1 MPEPAQ
7 GPGFHVQHDTLTTA
21 ATRDLPRQVSALD
34 RIARA
39 LTGRMVPTAAFG
51 AVEGSARA
59 GAGHARAVYD
69 GTAHLTTAS
78 ERLQEVI
85 GGIQLSTMA
94 YRDFD
99 TEHAT
104 KIDDEVAHPVP
115 PADVGPRKL
124 TPAEILRNYQVD
136 PDPGGTTKY
145 PQWPL
150 DQVVTPKTVTAT
162 EAKMLDSLNWYEAW
176 RFSGIRDEA
185 YEQAQ
190 SRFSSWGQEDGHG
203 DAYRHAYASAL
214 LERQFGASWTADY
227 TTAHEAL
234 AGNPPAKEAM
244 DLFNN
249 EVGRNIAVDNPDLDQ
264 TGLATR
270 IEQAVRN
277 GETVVIDGAGDLQYS
292 DQVLDGQTYFD
303 RRRLR

>member
-1 MPEPAQ
+1 MPEPAP
-7 GPGFHVQHDTLTTA
+7 GPGFHVQHDALTVA

-51 AVEGSARA
+51 DVEGSIRA
-59 GAGHARAVYD
+59 GAGHARAVYE
-69 GTAHLTTAS
+69 GTAHLTSAG
-78 ERLQEVI
+78 EKLQEVI
-85 GGIQLSTMA
+85 GGIQLSTMT
-94 YRDFD
+94 YRDWD
-99 TEHAT
+99 REQA
-104 KIDDEVAHPVP
+104 KRIDEQVTHPVP
-115 PADVGPRKL
+115 PAEVGPRKL
-124 TPAEILRNYQVD
+124 TPAEILRNYQVS

-145 PQWPL
+145 PRWPL
-150 DQVVTPKTVTAT
+150 DQVVTPRSVTAT
-162 EAKMLDSLNWYEAW
+162 EAAMLDDLNWYEAW
-176 RFSGIRDEA
+176 RFSTIRDEA

-214 LERQFGASWTADY
+214 LERQFGASWAADY

-249 EVGRNIAVDNPDLDQ
+249 EVGRIIAVDNPDLDQ
-264 TGLATR
+264 TGLANR
-270 IEQAVRN
+270 IEEAVRN
-277 GETVVIDGAGDLQYS
+277 GETVVIDAAGDLQYS
-292 DQVLDGQTYFD
+292 NQVVDGQTYFD